1 MGFASAWISGRA
13 IFPEFI
19 GEQPGSRTGIIIVIP
34 SCDEKGIDRVLG
46 SLAECETPACSTEV
60 IVVVNAAED
69 AAQEIHRANDLTL
82 ENIEAWKRKNK
93 NSFFRLYSFMPQ
105 TKGIRGWGVGL
116 ARKTG
121 MDEAVRRFDII
132 GRPEGIILC
141 LDADCTVR
149 KDYLKKVHDDFFMVK
164 QKHACSIYFEH
175 PLDGTEFSRQVYS
188 SIAQYELHLRYYLQA
203 LVFTGF
209 PDAFHTVGSATAVRA
224 LAYVRAGGM
233 NRKQAGEDFY
243 FIQKLIPSGGYFALN
258 STTVYPS
265 PRPSSRVP
273 FGTGASI
280 SKLTG
285 QTNGELL
292 TYNTDAFAELKTLF
306 GLTEDLWNAT
316 RFTFYSLYD
325 SLPPGIRSFID
336 ETEFSS
342 EILQIQNNT
351 SGYKAFRKRFFTWF
365 NMFRIVKFLN
375 HVHTGIYTKKPVSVS
390 AAELLEITGI
400 KQDLSGITDLL
411 EFYRSL
417 ERGV

>member
-1 MGFASAWISGRA
+1 MGFASAWLSGRA

-19 GEQPGSRTGIIIVIP
+19 GGEPDSHTGIIIVIP
-34 SCDEKGIDRVLG
+34 SCGEKDIDRVLD
-46 SLAECETPACSTEV
+46 SLAECEQPECITEV

-69 AAQEIHRANDLTL
+69 AAEDLHRTNDLTL
-82 ENIEAWKRKNK
+82 ENIEAWKRKN
-93 NSFFRLYSFMPQ
+93 NSFFRLYSLTPQ
-105 TKGIRGWGVGL
+105 TKDIRGWGVGL

-132 GRPEGIILC
+132 GKPDGIVLC

-149 KDYLKKVHDDFFMVK
+149 KDYLKKVHDDFLIVK
-164 QKHACSIYFEH
+164 HKQACSIYFEH
-175 PLDGTEFSRQVYS
+175 PLEGTEFSSQVYS

-203 LVFTGF
+203 LIFTGF

-224 LAYVRAGGM
+224 LAYVKAGGM

-243 FIQKLIPSGGYFALN
+243 FIQKLIPAGGYFALN

-280 SKLTG
+280 TKLTG
-285 QTNGELL
+285 QSGGELL
-292 TYNTDAFAELKTLF
+292 TYNAGAFVELLTLF
-306 GLTEDLWNAT
+306 GLTGELWTAT
-316 RFTFYSLYD
+316 SVTLCSIYN
-325 SLPPGIRSFID
+325 SLPQGIRSFMT
-336 ETEFSS
+336 EAEFSN
-342 EILQIQNNT
+342 EIIQIQNNT

-375 HVHTGIYTKKPVSVS
+375 HSHLEIHTRKPVSVS
-390 AAELLEITGI
+390 SSELLKMKGLQIIPTGI
-400 KQDLSGITDLL
+400 TNLL
-411 EFYRSL
+411 GFYRSM